1 MLKDTLDLITDIFM
15 RDDTASFPVYT
26 VGHTLIK
33 QFALRIRAII
43 MSPHSVHLRGGSVL
57 ILKQLELF
65 ESKMNLGRM
74 TLQQIYSEKDM
85 AFGGLPGFGKG
96 KNSVNNAEVELRRAL
111 SFSSTVKEALS
122 YLVSIK
128 AMLKVLA
135 HVAAK
140 GAWCYMRLYNILII
154 V

>member
-15 RDDTASFPVYT
+15 RDDTASFPVHT

-33 QFALRIRAII
+33 QFALRVRAII

-65 ESKMNLGRM
+65 ESKMNIGRM

-85 AFGGLPGFGKG
+85 AFGGLPGLGKG
-96 KNSVNNAEVELRRAL
+96 KKNSINNAEVELRRAL

-140 GAWCYMRLYNILII
+140 GA
-154 V
+154 

>member
-1 MLKDTLDLITDIFM
+1 M
-15 RDDTASFPVYT
+15 RDDTASFPVHT

-33 QFALRIRAII
+33 QFALRVRAII

-65 ESKMNLGRM
+65 EGKMNLGRM

-85 AFGGLPGFGKG
+85 TFGGLPGLGKG
-96 KNSVNNAEVELRRAL
+96 KNSEVELRRSL

-140 GAWCYMRLYNILII
+140 GWVARDNII
-154 V
+154 